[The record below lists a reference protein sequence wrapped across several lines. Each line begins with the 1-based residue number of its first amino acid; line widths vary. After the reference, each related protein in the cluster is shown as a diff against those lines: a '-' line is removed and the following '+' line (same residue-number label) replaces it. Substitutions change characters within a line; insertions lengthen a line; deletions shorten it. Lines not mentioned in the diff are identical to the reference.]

1 MIVQVFQCTAS
12 VTPGRHGTDGNP
24 PRSIRRPFRLEE
36 PFVSPLQ
43 RIPVNPAVNKG
54 TDRLQI
60 FPKGKRAGAGVRL
73 IGTPTCIE
81 ARRFE
86 LSPCAPLPVENG
98 EMILAAVFYRM
109 RNKLWAAHCFL
120 QRRQEQAF
128 KSLDFRI
135 PVGFLH
141 YCESRK
147 CDAGRDA
154 GSDPGP
160 AGHGR
165 HTRFHAPD
173 PARLATAYED
183 GDEKLTATDPP
194 GGAWSRFPDE
204 AGGLVSTAADLI
216 AFGWMPLRGG
226 GPVLKAADC
235 RRDDQ
240 GPIDRP
246 A

>member
-1 MIVQVFQCTAS
+1 MPPTAPHSSAEPLIIPPARNPRKGNALADAAQLHRRSVRSERMMKRERRWSGAVIVQVFQCTAS

-60 FPKGKRAGAGVRL
+60 FPKGKRAGARVRL

-86 LSPCAPLPVENG
+86 FSPCAPLPVENG

-109 RNKLWAAHCFL
+109 RDKPWAAHCFL

-141 YCESRK
+141 HCESRK
-147 CDAGRDA
+147 CDAG
-154 GSDPGP
+154 
-160 AGHGR
+160 H
-165 HTRFHAPD
+165 FF
-173 PARLATAYED
+173 L
-183 GDEKLTATDPP
+183 
-194 GGAWSRFPDE
+194 
-204 AGGLVSTAADLI
+204 
-216 AFGWMPLRGG
+216 
-226 GPVLKAADC
+226 
-235 RRDDQ
+235 
-240 GPIDRP
+240 
-246 A
+246 